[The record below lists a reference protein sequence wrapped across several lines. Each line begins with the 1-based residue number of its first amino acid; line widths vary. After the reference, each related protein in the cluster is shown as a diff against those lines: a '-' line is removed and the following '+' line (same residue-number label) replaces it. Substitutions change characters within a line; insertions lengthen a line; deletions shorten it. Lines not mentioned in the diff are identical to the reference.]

1 MERRVVVLVRQAGL
15 GEVRPDDLAFGM
27 EMFDLFL
34 HAVESHTAKLHAM
47 CFYTAG
53 VRLVCEGSPVLA
65 SLRLLAGMGVRMV
78 VCGTC
83 LGYFGLSDRVAVG
96 EVGGM
101 KDIVGLLMEAGHVI
115 TV

>member
-1 MERRVVVLVRQAGL
+1 MERKVAVLVRQEGL
-15 GEVRPDDLAFGM
+15 GRTRPDDQAFGL

-34 HAVESHTAKLHAM
+34 HAMESRVTKLHAM
-47 CFYTAG
+47 CFYTEG

-65 SLRLLAGMGVRMV
+65 SLQLLAGMGVRLV

-83 LGYFGLSDRVAVG
+83 LEHFGLSEKVAVG

-101 KDIVGLLMEAGHVI
+101 KDIVDLLMEAGHVI